1 MTALVPLFPEQ
12 ERTDLHVA
20 TWNIRRRFDR
30 FTWPPADRWPV
41 RAPRLATVLR
51 AERPAVLCVQ
61 EAMPD
66 QARFVA
72 EMLGETYR
80 TIGHGR
86 NARGQGEGCP
96 IFFDSA
102 RLELLDHRQAA
113 LSDTPSVAG
122 SMTWGNMIPRILV
135 EARLRDRR
143 TDAVFTVVNTH
154 LDVFSR
160 RARLRGAEVVRD
172 LAAARSEP
180 VLVAGD
186 MNAAADSPAIDA
198 LFEGGS
204 LVDGWAS
211 AEAKVTPEWDTYAA
225 YREPRV
231 RAGRIDWIGVT
242 PGIRV
247 RRAAID
253 ARLIRGAH
261 PSDHLA
267 VHLLIRLPEESE

>member
-1 MTALVPLFPEQ
+1 MTALEPLFAEHAAP
-12 ERTDLHVA
+12 DLHVA

-30 FTWPPADRWPV
+30 LTWPPADRWPL

-66 QARFVA
+66 QARFVG
-72 EMLGETYR
+72 EMLGDAYR
-80 TIGHGR
+80 FAGR
-86 NARGQGEGCP
+86 GRGARGQGEGCP
-96 IFFDSA
+96 VFFDSR
-102 RLELLDHRQAA
+102 RLELLDHRQMA

-122 SMTWGNMIPRILV
+122 SMTWGNLIPRIVV
-135 EARLRDRR
+135 EARFRDRE
-143 TDAVFTVVNTH
+143 TDAVFTVLNTH

-160 RARLRGAEVVRD
+160 RARLRGAEVVRE
-172 LAAARSEP
+172 LAAQRPEP

-186 MNAAADSPAIDA
+186 MNAAPGSAAIDA
-198 LFEGGS
+198 LFAGGS

-211 AEAKVTPEWDTYAA
+211 AEATVTPEWDTFAG
-225 YREPRV
+225 YREPRM
-231 RAGRIDWIGVT
+231 RAGRIDWMAVT

-253 ARLIRGAH
+253 ARMIRGAH

-267 VHLLIRLPEESE
+267 VHLLIRLPEESA